1 MMLLLQEAAA
11 ESAHQMSGGSI
22 AVRVGIALL
31 LVIANG
37 FFVAAEFSLVGA
49 RRTRIDALARAG
61 NARARLAQSAIM
73 RLDHYISGTQLGIT
87 LSSLALGWVGE
98 STIAA
103 MITGMFQGLPEPF
116 DILATHGVAVAIAS
130 ALITFLHIVLGEL
143 APKSLALLFPE
154 AVSMWTAGPLIVFSR
169 LLTPFIR
176 FLNGTANLLLRMFG
190 LSAPHEAE
198 RVHRPEELEMLVKQ
212 TYEHGL
218 LREEPVEMIR
228 GVFDLSETTAAEVM
242 TPRTAVVALDVAMP
256 LSEAAVF
263 ILEEGHS
270 RYPVYEETIDHVIGI
285 VLARDVWR
293 GQVHGTSDLRTILRQ
308 ALFVP
313 DTKSIEALLREM
325 RREKTHIAIVIDE
338 FGGTE
343 GVVTIEDI
351 IEEVV
356 GEIADESDETQ
367 LDIAEGAHGEM
378 IMSGSVPVAELNELY
393 GLRLPEADYTTV
405 GGFILGRL
413 GRVARVADEI
423 TIRGG
428 LLRVLDMEGRRVARV
443 ALFLHKVPPNGE
455 IGDREDDEDEE

>member
-1 MMLLLQEAAA
+1 MLMLLQEVAQ
-11 ESAHQMSGGSI
+11 ESAHQLSAGSI
-22 AVRVGIALL
+22 AIRVGIALL
-31 LVIANG
+31 LVLANG

-61 NARARLAQSAIM
+61 NRRARLAQSAIG

-87 LSSLALGWVGE
+87 LASLGLGWVGE

-103 MITGMFQGLPEPF
+103 MIVGIFDGLPAPI
-116 DILATHGVAVAIAS
+116 DLLATHGVAVAIAF

-154 AVSMWTAGPLIVFSR
+154 SVSMWTAGPLILFSR
-169 LLTPFIR
+169 ALTPFIR
-176 FLNGTANLLLRMFG
+176 FLNGTANLLLRIFG
-190 LSAPHEAE
+190 LSAPHENE

-218 LREEPVEMIR
+218 MREEPVEMIR

-242 TPRTAVVALDVAMP
+242 TPRIAVVALDVAMP
-256 LSEAAVF
+256 LTDAAAF

-270 RYPVYEETIDHVIGI
+270 RYPVYEDTIDHIIGV

-293 GQVHGTSDLRTILRQ
+293 AQVHGVGSLRDVMRH

-313 DTKSIEALLREM
+313 DTKSIELLLREM
-325 RREKTHIAIVIDE
+325 RREQTHIAIVIDE

-343 GVVTIEDI
+343 GIVTIEDI

-367 LDIAEGAHGEM
+367 LDIVVGSNGEM
-378 IMSGSVPVAELNELY
+378 IMSGSVPVAELNHLY
-393 GLRLPEADYTTV
+393 GLQLPDADYTTV
-405 GGFILGRL
+405 GGFVLGRL
-413 GRVARVADEI
+413 GRVARVGDEI
-423 TIRGG
+423 KFRGG
-428 LLRVLDMEGRRVARV
+428 VLRVLDMAGRRVARL
-443 ALFLHKVPPNGE
+443 ALFLHTPPQ
-455 IGDREDDEDEE
+455 DDAAETEEAEAME

>member
-1 MMLLLQEAAA
+1 MLMQLQETA
-11 ESAHQMSGGSI
+11 ESVHQMSGGSI
-22 AVRVGIALL
+22 VLRVGFALL
-31 LVIANG
+31 LVLANG

-103 MITGMFQGLPEPF
+103 MIGMLFDGLPAPF
-116 DILATHGVAVAIAS
+116 DFLATHGVAVTIAF
-130 ALITFLHIVLGEL
+130 AFITFLHIVLGEL

-212 TYEHGL
+212 TFEHGL

-228 GVFDLSETTAAEVM
+228 GVFDLSETAAAEVM
-242 TPRTAVVALDVAMP
+242 TPRTAVIALDVAMP
-256 LSEAAVF
+256 LSDAAVF

-270 RYPVYEETIDHVIGI
+270 RYPVYEDTIDHIIGI

-293 GQVHGTSDLRTILRQ
+293 GQVRGVSDLREVLRQ

-325 RREKTHIAIVIDE
+325 RREHTHIAIVIDE

-343 GVVTIEDI
+343 GIVTIEDI
-351 IEEVV
+351 IEEVI

-367 LDIAEGAHGEM
+367 LDIAQGVHGEM

-393 GLRLPEADYTTV
+393 GLQLPEADYTTV

-413 GRVARVADEI
+413 GRVARVGDEI
-423 TIRGG
+423 SIRGG
-428 LLRVLDMEGRRVARV
+428 LLRVLEMEGRRVARV
-443 ALFLHKVPPNGE
+443 ALFLHKRPPNGQLA
-455 IGDREDDEDEE
+455 DSEDAEVAE